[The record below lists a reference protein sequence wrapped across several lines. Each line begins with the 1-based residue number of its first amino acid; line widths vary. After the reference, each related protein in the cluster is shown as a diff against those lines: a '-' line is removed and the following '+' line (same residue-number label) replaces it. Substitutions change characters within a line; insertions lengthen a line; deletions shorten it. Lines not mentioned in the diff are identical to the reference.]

1 MKLWEKNFEINKEI
15 ERFTVGRDREMDLY
29 LAKYDVLGSMAHITM
44 LESIGLLEKDELTQL
59 LAELK
64 NIYHLAREA
73 LNLTRAA
80 ASEKMGFISESRIE
94 KIEYEKTLPQPE
106 DVLAMSKAYKN
117 PGLCNYYCSRE
128 CPIGQEY
135 IPEVKEK
142 SLSQIV
148 LELLSS
154 LNTLSKQLD
163 QSEMSEEA
171 VYQS

>member
-1 MKLWEKNFEINKEI
+1 M
-15 ERFTVGRDREMDLY
+15 GRASVKTD
-29 LAKYDVLGSMAHITM
+29 
-44 LESIGLLEKDELTQL
+44 
-59 LAELK
+59 K

-154 LNTLSKQLD
+154 LNTLSKEKERLIDISVDGKITDDELQDFARIRSELASISMTVDALQLWINNTIASGNLD
-163 QSEMSEEA
+163 KEKLDSFTSA
-171 VYQS
+171 L

>member
-1 MKLWEKNFEINKEI
+1 M
-15 ERFTVGRDREMDLY
+15 GRASVKTD
-29 LAKYDVLGSMAHITM
+29 
-44 LESIGLLEKDELTQL
+44 
-59 LAELK
+59 K

-135 IPEVKEK
+135 VPEVKEK

-154 LNTLSKQLD
+154 LNTLSKEKERLIDISVDGKITDDELQDFARIRSELTSISMTVDALQLWINNTIASGNLD
-163 QSEMSEEA
+163 KEKLDSFTSA
-171 VYQS
+171 L